1 MQEIKKRRIVLAS
14 VLKPVND
21 PRMFEKIGQSL
32 SPHYEV
38 HIIGT
43 KSKTDSSHDNIIFHP
58 LASYTRLGLDRILS
72 PLRILKK
79 ILYLKPA
86 LLLICTHELL
96 WVVLIAKIFL
106 RCPVV
111 YDIRE
116 NYFRNILYTN
126 SFPTILRVFIALYV
140 RIKEWIT
147 IPAINNYFLAE
158 AGYEKELSFV
168 RNKKIIL
175 ENKVKKILLAP
186 TRKWSEDDH
195 KIHLLFTGTL
205 APTTGIFIAIDLATK
220 LHASDPNILL
230 HVVGFSPMASVH
242 QQIKD
247 RVRDKPF
254 VLFRESREPIS
265 HLDILTAI
273 QRADFGII
281 AYPPNASTENTIP
294 TKLFEYL
301 GYALPVLLIDHPGWF
316 ERCKPYVAAIP
327 FQLNN
332 IEATAILHS
341 MKQGTFY
348 SNVPKDVFW
357 ESEEDKLLQ
366 TVGRLLTIYFK

>member
-21 PRMFEKIGQSL
+21 PRMFEKMGQSL

-58 LASYTRLGLDRILS
+58 LASYTRLSLDRILA

-86 LLLICTHELL
+86 LLVICTHELL

-126 SFPTILRVFIALYV
+126 SFPPILRVFIALYV

-147 IPAINNYFLAE
+147 IPLINNFFLAE
-158 AGYEKELSFV
+158 AGYANELSV
-168 RNKKIIL
+168 RKKQ
-175 ENKVKKILLAP
+175 K
-186 TRKWSEDDH
+186 S
-195 KIHLLFTGTL
+195 
-205 APTTGIFIAIDLATK
+205 
-220 LHASDPNILL
+220 
-230 HVVGFSPMASVH
+230 
-242 QQIKD
+242 
-247 RVRDKPF
+247 
-254 VLFRESREPIS
+254 
-265 HLDILTAI
+265 
-273 QRADFGII
+273 
-281 AYPPNASTENTIP
+281 
-294 TKLFEYL
+294 
-301 GYALPVLLIDHPGWF
+301 
-316 ERCKPYVAAIP
+316 
-327 FQLNN
+327 
-332 IEATAILHS
+332 
-341 MKQGTFY
+341 
-348 SNVPKDVFW
+348 
-357 ESEEDKLLQ
+357 
-366 TVGRLLTIYFK
+366 

>member
-58 LASYTRLGLDRILS
+58 LASYARLSIDRIVA

-86 LLLICTHELL
+86 LLIICTHELL

-126 SFPTILRVFIALYV
+126 SFPALLRIFIALYV
-140 RIKEWIT
+140 RIKEWMT
-147 IPAINNYFLAE
+147 IPAINNCFLAE
-158 AGYEKELSFV
+158 AGYEKELRFV
-168 RNKKIIL
+168 GRKKIIL
-175 ENKVKKILLAP
+175 ENKVKKILLPPAG
-186 TRKWSEDDH
+186 KWSADDQ

-205 APTTGIFIAIDLATK
+205 APTTGIFVAIDLATR
-220 LHASDPNILL
+220 LHGVEPRIQL
-230 HVVGFSPMASVH
+230 HIIGFSPLHSVYH
-242 QQIKD
+242 EIKNQTK
-247 RVRDKPF
+247 DKNF
-254 VLFRESREPIS
+254 IFFKESPEPVS
-265 HLDILTAI
+265 HVEILSAI
-273 QRADFGII
+273 QKADFGII
-281 AYPPNASTENTIP
+281 AYPRNLSTENTIP

-301 GYALPVLLIDHPGWF
+301 GYRLPILLLDFAPWVAKCRGF
-316 ERCKPYVAAIP
+316 SAAIP
-327 FQLNN
+327 FHHNN
-332 IEATAILHS
+332 PDTAGILYAMAHH
-341 MKQGTFY
+341 KFY
-348 SNVPKDVFW
+348 SEAPNDVFW
-357 ESEEDKLLQ
+357 EAEEAQLLQ
-366 TVGRLLTIYFK
+366 TVDRLLN

>member
-21 PRMFEKIGQSL
+21 PRMFEKMGQSL

-43 KSKTDSSHDNIIFHP
+43 KSKSDSSHDNIIFHP

-86 LLLICTHELL
+86 LLVICTHELL
-96 WVVLIAKIFL
+96 WVVLIVKIFL

-126 SFPTILRVFIALYV
+126 SFPALLRVFIALYV

-147 IPAINNYFLAE
+147 IPAINTYFLAE
-158 AGYEKELSFV
+158 VGYEKELSFV
-168 RNKKIIL
+168 RNKNIIL
-175 ENKVKKILLAP
+175 ENKLKKILLPPA
-186 TRKWSEDDH
+186 RKWSADDH
-195 KIHLLFTGTL
+195 DIHLLFSGTL
-205 APTTGIFIAIDLATK
+205 AVTTGVFVGIDLATK
-220 LHASDPNILL
+220 LHALEPRIRL
-230 HVVGFSPMASVH
+230 HIIGFSAMNTVYH
-242 QQIKD
+242 EIRDQTKD
-247 RVRDKPF
+247 KDFIFFK
-254 VLFRESREPIS
+254 ESHEPVP
-265 HLDILTAI
+265 HVEILSAI
-273 QRADFGII
+273 QKADFGII
-281 AYPPNASTENTIP
+281 AYPPNLSTENTIP

-301 GYALPVLLIDHPGWF
+301 GYQLPIFLIDHGAWVS
-316 ERCKPYVAAIP
+316 RCGPYRAAIP
-327 FQLNN
+327 FQQHN
-332 IEATAILHS
+332 INGAGILHAIRH
-341 MKQGTFY
+341 QTFY
-348 SNVPKDVFW
+348 STAPDDVFW
-357 ESEEDKLLQ
+357 ESEEHKLLQ
-366 TVGRLLTIYFK
+366 TVVVLPNKLF